1 MPGDEALPGFMT
13 ITAIHKLFLLL
24 INDRH
29 WTD

>member
-13 ITAIHKLFLLL
+13 ITADHKLFLLL

-29 WTD
+29 RTD